1 MLIAFHVL
9 TQTALILRV
18 LLHPNREPSV
28 RLTWIVVI
36 LVLPIFG
43 ILTYLVLGE
52 ARMRPARLARHNAA
66 LARLPPRANLPQ
78 ASDADDQSGLLFRV
92 GQSIGGFAPVGGNA
106 ARLMADAEETIT
118 VMVADI
124 DAAEEHVHLMCYIWL
139 PDDSGTRLA
148 AALIRAAKRGVT
160 CRALADD
167 FGARTMIRSPLWAQ
181 MQAAGVKVARS
192 LPIGNPMLQAVFGRI
207 DLRNHRKILVI
218 DNLITYCGS
227 QNCAD
232 AAFLPKA
239 QFAPWVDAVLRLTGP
254 IARQNQRVFAT
265 DWMAEDPQD
274 DLTALLSAT
283 PPPED
288 AGFPAQVI
296 AMGPMD
302 RPSAVPEMFAA
313 LIYAARLEVILT
325 TPYYVPVDAL
335 QSALRAAANRGVA
348 VTLILPARNDDFAV
362 AAASRSYYS
371 DLIGAGVR
379 LYEYNAGLLHAKTV
393 TVDGQVSLIGSANMD
408 CRSFAL
414 NFENNILLSDLEV
427 TAALRARQLGY
438 LPDSTLIT
446 AEAVAAW
453 PRHRQL
459 WNNAM
464 AILGPV
470 L

>member
-1 MLIAFHVL
+1 MLIVL
-9 TQTALILRV
+9 HILIQTGLILRV
-18 LLHPNREPSV
+18 LLHANREPSM

-36 LVLPIFG
+36 LMLPVFG

-52 ARMRPARLARHNAA
+52 VRMRPRRLARHEAA
-66 LARLPPRANLPQ
+66 IARLPPRAALPDT
-78 ASDADDQSGLLFRV
+78 ADADDSAARLFRV
-92 GQSIGGFAPVGGNA
+92 GQSIGGFAPVAGNA
-106 ARLMADAEETIT
+106 ARLMENAEATISA
-118 VMVADI
+118 MVADI
-124 DAAEEHVHLMCYIWL
+124 DAAQDHVHLMCYIWL

-148 AALIRAAKRGVT
+148 QALIRAAGRGVT

-167 FGARTMIRSPLWAQ
+167 FGARPVIRGPLWAQ
-181 MQAAGVKVARS
+181 MQVAGVRLARS
-192 LPIGNPMLQAVFGRI
+192 LPIGNPVLQAVFGRI

-218 DNLITYCGS
+218 DNRITYCGS

-239 QFAPWVDAVLRLTGP
+239 RYAPWVDAVLRFTGP
-254 IARQNQRVFAT
+254 IALQNQMVFAA
-265 DWMAEDPQD
+265 DWMAEEPQD
-274 DLTALLSAT
+274 DLSSLLTA
-283 PPPED
+283 PPAHGD
-288 AGFPAQVI
+288 DGFPAQVI

-302 RPSAVPEMFAA
+302 KPFAVPEMFAA
-313 LIYAARLEVILT
+313 LIYTARREVILT
-325 TPYYVPVDAL
+325 TPYFIPVDAL
-335 QSALRAAANRGVA
+335 QSALRAAAHRGVA

-362 AAASRSYYS
+362 AAASRSYYA
-371 DLIGAGVR
+371 DLIDAGVR

-414 NFENNILLSDLEV
+414 NFESNILLSDAET
-427 TAALRARQLGY
+427 TAALRARQGSY
-438 LPDSTLIT
+438 LSDSTLIT
-446 AEAVAAW
+446 AGTVAAW
-453 PRHRQL
+453 PWYRRL